1 MTVTAVRVRP
11 AVASD
16 TTAMLAITH
25 GVWDGHDY
33 VPYVWDS
40 WLTDSRGYLSVAETE
55 NTVVGL
61 MHVTVQD
68 DGTAW
73 AEGIRVR
80 DDVQARGIGEAMLQD
95 GIAWVRTAGL
105 PRLRLST
112 YGANPASN
120 RLAQKAGL
128 VEVAR
133 LRALSCSAPSG
144 SSQIDEVR
152 TAFPSDFEAV
162 WECITDVSARRRD
175 LEMYTEGWTAYSLTS
190 ERVALLLATHAVLVA
205 GSGQVDGLA
214 IATAHAQRPALKLGY
229 LVGSTAV
236 KAALARSLMAHAARA
251 GYPRMTAT
259 IPVDGDMLRAL
270 EGAGL
275 SSESI
280 DEMVVYEM
288 SIGEE

>member
-11 AVASD
+11 AMASD
-16 TTAMLAITH
+16 TAAMLAITR
-25 GVWDGHDY
+25 GVWEGHDY

-40 WLTDSRGYLSVAETE
+40 WLSDPRGYLSVAEIE

-80 DDVQARGIGEAMLQD
+80 DDVQARGIGEAMLRD
-95 GIAWVRTAGL
+95 GIAWVRAAGL
-105 PRLRLST
+105 SRLRLST

-120 RLAQKAGL
+120 GLAQKAGL
-128 VEVAR
+128 AEVAR
-133 LRALSCSAPSG
+133 LRALSCSATSG
-144 SSQIDEVR
+144 SSQIPGIR

-162 WECITDVSARRRD
+162 WECITNASAARGD
-175 LEMYTEGWTAYSLTS
+175 LRIYTEGWTAYSLTS
-190 ERVALLLATHAVLVA
+190 ERAALLLATHALLVA

-214 IATAHAQRPALKLGY
+214 IATANTQRPALKLGY
-229 LVGSTAV
+229 LVGSTAA
-236 KAALARSLMAHAARA
+236 KADLARSLIAHAARA
-251 GYPRMTAT
+251 GYPRVTAT
-259 IPVDGDMLRAL
+259 IPVDGDTLQAL
-270 EGAGL
+270 DAAGL

-288 SIGEE
+288 STGEE